1 MKDGG
6 TLTIETKQ
14 RGTSTEVIV
23 TDTGCGIPAD
33 DLDKIFEPLYTSK
46 KEGLGLGLALSQSF
60 AEANGGII
68 LVESREGRGS
78 TFTIQFKDLHN

>member
-1 MKDGG
+1 
-6 TLTIETKQ
+6 LE
-14 RGTSTEVIV
+14 
-23 TDTGCGIPAD
+23 
-33 DLDKIFEPLYTSK
+33 KIFEPLYTSK

-78 TFTIQFKDLHN
+78 TFTLRFGA